1 MIHPLV
7 ASNLPHKL
15 SLNPVRFTAVRNAK
29 PVALYTLRNAT
40 GVQVCIC
47 NYGAKIIQILLPD
60 RNGKWLDVALG
71 YDSLEALEAG
81 APSMG
86 AFVGRYAGRIE
97 NARFTLEGQVHQL
110 SVNNGPHCLH
120 GGLRGSRFRV
130 FEAQQL
136 DAASVT
142 MRYTFADGEE
152 GFPGAMTV
160 SLTYTLSDS
169 NELMLDYQAEA
180 LDQITVANL
189 TTHGYFNLDGEGA
202 GSVLAHQV
210 EIPADHYFA
219 MQPDLIPSGEI
230 LSVFG
235 SAHDLRRP
243 TILNAVVGDGK
254 PLDGFDDCFLIKRA
268 DYVSSEQPVLC
279 ARVSSTRSGIVM
291 EAWST
296 EPTLQFYTGLKPQ
309 EALVG
314 GPGKSGQIYRQQH
327 GFCLEPQGYPN
338 APNLPQFP
346 SAALQPGQPR
356 TGRTVYRFGLLAA

>member
-1 MIHPLV
+1 MIIPLV
-7 ASNLPHKL
+7 KSNFPHQL
-15 SLNPVRFTAVRNAK
+15 SLNPERFAALRDAK
-29 PVALYTLRNAT
+29 PVALYTLRNAN
-40 GVQVCIC
+40 GVEVCIC

-60 RNGKWLDVALG
+60 RDGKWLDVALG

-97 NARFTLEGQVHQL
+97 NARFTLDGKLHQL

-130 FEAQQL
+130 FQAQQST
-136 DAASVT
+136 AASVT

-152 GFPGAMTV
+152 GFPGAMTL
-160 SLTYTLSDS
+160 SLTYTLTDA
-169 NELMLDYQAEA
+169 NDVILDYQAEA
-180 LDQITVANL
+180 LDQTTVANL

-202 GSVLAHQV
+202 GSVLAHSV
-210 EIPADHYFA
+210 EIHADQYFE

-230 LSVFG
+230 LNVFAT
-235 SAHDLRRP
+235 AHDLRTP
-243 TILNAVVGDGK
+243 TILSTVVGDGK
-254 PLDGFDDCFLIKRA
+254 ALNGFDDCFLIKRA
-268 DYVSSEQPVLC
+268 DYISSEQPVLC
-279 ARVSSTRSGIVM
+279 ARVSSALSGIAM

-309 EALVG
+309 EALLG
-314 GPGKSGQIYRQQH
+314 GPGKSGQTYRQQH

-346 SAALQPGQPR
+346 SAALHPGQPR
-356 TGRTVYRFGLLAA
+356 VGRTVYRFGLLKT